1 MAWAGWASV
10 GAALIVAGVIL
21 GASLSSSSTPTPSGP
36 PGGPPVPPPTRCHG
50 PLNASDKL
58 MVCMNRSQGYPSTA
72 FVVEGGGFAP
82 RSSLTVRLTELD
94 PSNKQIVDFTSPDK
108 PVTEANGTFMI
119 PVGQLYSKSLQLGAF
134 TVEVTGS
141 GGHAAS
147 TEFIVIPEGAP
158 LVG

>member
-21 GASLSSSSTPTPSGP
+21 GASLTSSSTPTPSGP
-36 PGGPPVPPPTRCHG
+36 PGGPPVPPATRCRG
-50 PLNASDKL
+50 PINASDKL

-82 RSSLTVRLTELD
+82 HSSLTVRLTELD
-94 PSNKQIVDFTSPDK
+94 PTNKQIVDFTSPDK
-108 PVTEANGTFMI
+108 PVTGADGTFKV
-119 PVGQLYSKSLQLGAF
+119 PVSQLYSNSLQLGAF

-141 GGHAAS
+141 GGHTTS
-147 TEFIVIPEGAP
+147 TEFIVIPAGAP